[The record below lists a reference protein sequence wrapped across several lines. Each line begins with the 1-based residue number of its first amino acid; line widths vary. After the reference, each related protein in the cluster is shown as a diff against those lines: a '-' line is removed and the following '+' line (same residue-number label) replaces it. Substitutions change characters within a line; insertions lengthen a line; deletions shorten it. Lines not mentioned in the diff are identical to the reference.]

1 MTSMSLT
8 VGSIL
13 FHKELLVFDKSSVV
27 KSVQWGSCCCP
38 LALLGTHS
46 DINEIPLLTPLSTL
60 EISHRLINRHSA
72 SLHVIY
78 LPSCTLMSVWST
90 SFFVVAL
97 THWSDWLDCLFNYKV
112 CFMSYFAVH
121 NVHHLCELILNPNF
135 CKRVPCQ
142 NFIWLRHFKS
152 PAKFVFTLPF
162 QVPHNCSCDSVVTI
176 PVMKPSLKFHY
187 CHYIFFL
194 KTNGSSG
201 FTAFVLMAGVT
212 GEVTPVMADIFVII
226 TNDKPIQ

>member
-60 EISHRLINRHSA
+60 EISHCLINRHSA

-90 SFFVVAL
+90 SFSVVAL

-112 CFMSYFAVH
+112 CFTSYFAVH
-121 NVHHLCELILNPNF
+121 NVHHLCELILNPDF
-135 CKRVPCQ
+135 CCEKEYRVKTSSDYST
-142 NFIWLRHFKS
+142 LR
-152 PAKFVFTLPF
+152 ALLRVQL
-162 QVPHNCSCDSVVTI
+162 
-176 PVMKPSLKFHY
+176 SLFS
-187 CHYIFFL
+187 L
-194 KTNGSSG
+194 SLSS
-201 FTAFVLMAGVT
+201 L
-212 GEVTPVMADIFVII
+212 
-226 TNDKPIQ
+226 QL